1 MSCGCQPKRSSHAP
15 PVSRG
20 REPAHTCYSRR
31 GVGERCGA
39 RRYATAPTRTDAGST
54 VNVSGAWPWPHAR
67 RWTAALLALFMALS
81 GCTAQRPVVA
91 DDARVRHAGQETV
104 QQDID
109 ECIALAKRGAPAS
122 GGAVAGETATGVA
135 VGAGTGGAGG
145 AAAGAVYGNAGR
157 GAATGATA
165 GLIRGLFAWSRT
177 RDPQPAHA
185 NAVERCLRN
194 RGYEPVGWE

>member
-1 MSCGCQPKRSSHAP
+1 MWLSTEPFIARSLPCLAVENRRTRAIVETVRNSATTGPMVKVARAWQH
-15 PVSRG
+15 
-20 REPAHTCYSRR
+20 SRR
-31 GVGERCGA
+31 WM
-39 RRYATAPTRTDAGST
+39 AT
-54 VNVSGAWPWPHAR
+54 
-67 RWTAALLALFMALS
+67 LLAVFMALG
-81 GCTAQRPVVA
+81 GCAAQRPVVA
-91 DDARVRHAGQETV
+91 DDARARHAGQETV

-122 GGAVAGETATGVA
+122 GSGGAAAGRTATGVA
-135 VGAGTGGAGG
+135 VGAGTGAAVGGAGG

-157 GAATGATA
+157 GAATGAAGGAAAGATA

-177 RDPQPAHA
+177 RDPQPANA